1 MDDLKVMNNVKAMV
15 HLEKKKKKRGGL
27 GICEDPLHLFGDLDS
42 STIINGIL
50 FFSLSLFSQDKIVPR
65 TISGSRTFFSRLWYM
80 KFRMHFEYYTWFAVS
95 RVVPD
100 ETFSAT
106 HPNKM
111 QKFRDFKKQVYGIYF
126 SWNQR
131 GHKQVFPRLIM
142 NWDFFRETEVVTK
155 NRCVLTIFWKL
166 LQKKRQKFRGKI
178 RIMHFKTLWAEK

>member
-1 MDDLKVMNNVKAMV
+1 MLC
-15 HLEKKKKKRGGL
+15 
-27 GICEDPLHLFGDLDS
+27 IFFGDLDS

-65 TISGSRTFFSRLWYM
+65 TISGSRIFFSRLWYM

-111 QKFRDFKKQVYGIYF
+111 QKFRGFEKQVFGIFF
-126 SWNQR
+126 SWNQC
-131 GHKQVFPRLIM
+131 GHKQVISRLIM
-142 NWDFFRETEVVTK
+142 SWDFFSWNWSGYQKPMCFHKFLKVSAKKAKIPWK
-155 NRCVLTIFWKL
+155 NTDYAF
-166 LQKKRQKFRGKI
+166 
-178 RIMHFKTLWAEK
+178 